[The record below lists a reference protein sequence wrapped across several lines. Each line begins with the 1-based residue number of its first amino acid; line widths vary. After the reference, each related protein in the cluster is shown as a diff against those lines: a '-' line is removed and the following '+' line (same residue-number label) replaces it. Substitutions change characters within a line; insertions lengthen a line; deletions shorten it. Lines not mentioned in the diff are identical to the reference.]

1 MRYDFEFNEFNEN
14 YPVEVENKLR
24 HRFIELCNTILY
36 SDDQQLVNRCYDIL
50 FKDYRGYI
58 LAGHPLIKCSQFEEV
73 ILKILDDEENN
84 TLYTERGITTT
95 PFMRY
100 LALIKEADIS
110 SMHMSNMSYKSKL
123 QNSKFKDTSKINLKS
138 YLFMFV
144 AGHNDKIKNNLIRR
158 LIHQY
163 FSDMWTV

>member
-1 MRYDFEFNEFNEN
+1 MRYDFDFNEFHEN

-36 SDDQQLVNRCYDIL
+36 SDNQQLVNRCYDTI
-50 FKDYRGYI
+50 FSDYRGYI
-58 LAGHPLIKCSQFEEV
+58 LGGHPLIKCSQFEEV
-73 ILKILDDEENN
+73 ILKILNDEENS
-84 TLYTERGITTT
+84 TMYTEHGITTT

-100 LALIKEADIS
+100 LALIKEAD
-110 SMHMSNMSYKSKL
+110 MSNMSYKFKA
-123 QNSKFKDTSKINLKS
+123 QNNRFKESSKINLKS
-138 YLFMFV
+138 YLFMFI

-163 FSDMWTV
+163 FSDM

>member
-36 SDDQQLVNRCYDIL
+36 SDNQQLVNRCYDIL

-58 LAGHPLIKCSQFEEV
+58 LGGHPLIKCSQFEEV
-73 ILKILDDEENN
+73 ILKILNDEENS
-84 TLYTERGITTT
+84 TMYTEHGITTI

-100 LALIKEADIS
+100 LALSKESD
-110 SMHMSNMSYKSKL
+110 MSNMSYKL
-123 QNSKFKDTSKINLKS
+123 QNSEFKDSSKINLKS

-163 FSDMWTV
+163 FSDM

>member
-14 YPVEVENKLR
+14 YPVEVKNKLR

-36 SDDQQLVNRCYDIL
+36 SDNQQLVNRCYDTI
-50 FKDYRGYI
+50 FSDYRGYI
-58 LAGHPLIKCSQFEEV
+58 LSGHPVIKCSQFEEV
-73 ILKILDDEENN
+73 ILKILNDEENS
-84 TLYTERGITTT
+84 TMYTEHGITTT

-100 LALIKEADIS
+100 LALIKEVD
-110 SMHMSNMSYKSKL
+110 MSNVSYKSKL
-123 QNSKFKDTSKINLKS
+123 QNSKFKDSSTINLKS
-138 YLFMFV
+138 YLFMFI

-163 FSDMWTV
+163 FSDM

>member
-1 MRYDFEFNEFNEN
+1 MRYDFEFNEFREN

-36 SDDQQLVNRCYDIL
+36 SDNQQLINRCYDTI
-50 FKDYRGYI
+50 FNDYRGYI

-73 ILKILDDEENN
+73 ILKILNDEENS
-84 TLYTERGITTT
+84 TMYTKHGITTT

-100 LALIKEADIS
+100 LALIKEAD
-110 SMHMSNMSYKSKL
+110 MSNMLHKFKVQNNKSKE
-123 QNSKFKDTSKINLKS
+123 SSKINLKS
-138 YLFMFV
+138 YLFMFI

-158 LIHQY
+158 LIHKY
-163 FSDMWTV
+163 FSDM

>member
-1 MRYDFEFNEFNEN
+1 MRYDFEFNKFHET
-14 YPVEVENKLR
+14 YPVEVDNKMR

-36 SDDQQLVNRCYDIL
+36 SDNQQLVNRCYDTI
-50 FKDYRGYI
+50 FSDYRGYI
-58 LAGHPLIKCSQFEEV
+58 LSGHPVIKCSQFEEV
-73 ILKILDDEENN
+73 ILKILNDEENS
-84 TLYTERGITTT
+84 TMYTEHGITTT

-100 LALIKEADIS
+100 LALIKESD
-110 SMHMSNMSYKSKL
+110 MSNMSYKFKA
-123 QNSKFKDTSKINLKS
+123 QNNKFKDSSKINLKS

>member
-14 YPVEVENKLR
+14 YPVEFESKLR
-24 HRFIELCNTILY
+24 YRFIELCNTILY
-36 SDDQQLVNRCYDIL
+36 SDNQQLVNRCYDMI
-50 FKDYRGYI
+50 FNDYKGYI
-58 LAGHPLIKCSQFEEV
+58 LASHPAIKCSQFEEV
-73 ILKILDDEENN
+73 ILKILNDEEKSSM
-84 TLYTERGITTT
+84 YTEHGITTT

-100 LALIKEADIS
+100 LALIKVAD
-110 SMHMSNMSYKSKL
+110 MTC
-123 QNSKFKDTSKINLKS
+123 KFKYIHPNVKDELKINLKG

-163 FSDMWTV
+163 FSEM